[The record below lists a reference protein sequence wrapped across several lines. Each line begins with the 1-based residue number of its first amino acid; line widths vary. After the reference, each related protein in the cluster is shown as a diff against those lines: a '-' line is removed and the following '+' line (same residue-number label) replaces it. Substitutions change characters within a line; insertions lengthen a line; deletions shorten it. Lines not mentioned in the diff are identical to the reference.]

1 MEKHLNK
8 QIENYIVQFKNDI
21 RKKINDLDFKEE
33 KDKINEFIGYIYDYA
48 RLQLEKEDITKRKRV
63 KNFIPNANRCIGK
76 LANNERCTRRKKKDS
91 DFCGT
96 HVKGIPNGYIQIDS
110 CGECNMKSIEVVAK
124 EYSGIVHYVD
134 QENNIYKTEDV
145 LSEKKD
151 PSIIGRIIQ
160 RNGTE
165 IVEIIGE

>member
-21 RKKINDLDFKEE
+21 GKKINELDFKEE
-33 KDKINEFIGYIYDYA
+33 KEKINELIGYVYEYT
-48 RLQLEKEDITKRKRV
+48 RLQLDKDDITKRKRV
-63 KNFIPNANRCIGK
+63 KNSIPNANRCIGK

-91 DFCGT
+91 EFCGT
-96 HVKGIPNGYIQIDS
+96 HVKGIPNGCIQTDS
-110 CGECNMKSIEVVAK
+110 CGDCNLKSIEVVAK
-124 EYSGIVHYVD
+124 EYSGIVYYVD

-145 LSEKKD
+145 LSDNKN